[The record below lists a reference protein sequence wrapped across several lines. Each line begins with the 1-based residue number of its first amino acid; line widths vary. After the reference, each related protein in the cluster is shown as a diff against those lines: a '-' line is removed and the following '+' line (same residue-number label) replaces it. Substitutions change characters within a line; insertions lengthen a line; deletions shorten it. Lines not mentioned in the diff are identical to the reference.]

1 MVLRG
6 DIYNPAR
13 ASQLVSFSGILYGK
27 ITPTD
32 IDGLIDFGGNSFAIL
47 EFKFGDTPLPFGQR
61 LAIENLV
68 YRLQNG
74 GASAIAI
81 VCEHEIPAHQ
91 AIIASDTIVRSYLYR
106 GKWQIPRATYTCKGL
121 LDAFIHRA
129 TEFDAISTDIRKL
142 MLFT

>member
-1 MVLRG
+1 MTLRG

-47 EFKFGDTPLPFGQR
+47 EFKFADAPLPFGQR

-74 GASAIAI
+74 GASAIGI
-81 VCEHEIPAHQ
+81 VCEHQTPVHQ
-91 AIIASDTIVRSYLYR
+91 AIIASDTIVRSYLYL
-106 GKWQIPRATYTCKGL
+106 GEWQVPRERYTCKGL

-129 TEFDAISTDIRKL
+129 SQFDAVGTDIRKL